1 MGVVYFNKGKN
12 AWHVICWSKSYFMCL
27 KKCFITFRS
36 EVDQHVGVNQQKQY
50 CINTVLCLI
59 KVNSKTIELTA
70 HTSCYCAFDLL
81 CVSCKKCAK
90 QDFDLQMRCEPP
102 VSR

>member
-59 KVNSKTIELTA
+59 KVNSKTIELTV
-70 HTSCYCAFDLL
+70 HSSCYYVLDLL
-81 CVSCKKCAK
+81 CVNRTNSIWR
-90 QDFDLQMRCEPP
+90 LGPN
-102 VSR
+102 